1 MDASLDGANMV
12 AKLEGFRRSDAAR
25 EELIEV
31 LLTLLNAIPIQNDD
45 GNDCDQCLLASFT
58 ELRRAYKDNLTD
70 FENERQSRRVWQ
82 DKFERAEQELT
93 MGRVCD

>member
-31 LLTLLNAIPIQNDD
+31 LLTLLNAIPI
-45 GNDCDQCLLASFT
+45 
-58 ELRRAYKDNLTD
+58 
-70 FENERQSRRVWQ
+70 
-82 DKFERAEQELT
+82 
-93 MGRVCD
+93 